1 MRYIVKISLI
11 IITILMLLTINSH
24 AFTATTSVDNDKIQ
38 VDDDVIYKIK
48 LDKKVIASNFD
59 IIYDSESVELVESV
73 TTGLNVAKKN
83 GKIACIYVDMRQQGI
98 DEFEIKF
105 KALRRSKE
113 TTLSVENV
121 KFRVVGQ
128 RQSYTLK
135 NTQGLEEQ
143 VIEISNTSL
152 TNLMWLSIIGIGVVI
167 MTIVILLIVGIIMGK
182 KQLNNSKKIMSIV
195 LALFVLGTIN
205 SNVTAINNDIV
216 INFSEIG
223 EEKVVQILL
232 PNDDIDR
239 KVTKEEIISKNNTI
253 TSIKD
258 ENGNELANS
267 DMVKTGDIVQTAN
280 GTSTVILFGD
290 ANKDGYI
297 CDTDDIMIIIDNYLG
312 TMQTDDITKTA
323 ANLYNLDDM
332 LDTDDIMQMMD
343 MYLGSLTGEI
353 LTNPVSD
360 NNENTEE
367 ITANHKIH
375 IEGYSADTQ
384 QPLTSLSVSYTAKD
398 GQVQMEYIRDDNKVD
413 IPLNNIEQSSTNQ
426 VTLNIENGSITL
438 KITYDDNQRIV
449 DVTVVTSDINYS
461 IREFSE
467 NEINLAIYI

>member
-38 VDDDVIYKIK
+38 VDDELVYKIK

-343 MYLGSLTGEI
+343 MYLGSLTGEM
-353 LTNPVSD
+353 LTNPISN

-375 IEGYSADTQ
+375 LEGYSADTQ

-413 IPLNNIEQSSTNQ
+413 ILLNDIEQSSTNQ

-467 NEINLAIYI
+467 NEINLAVYI

>member
-38 VDDDVIYKIK
+38 VDDELVYKIK

-73 TTGLNVAKKN
+73 TTGLNVAQKN

-105 KALRRSKE
+105 KALKRSKE

-128 RQSYTLK
+128 RQSYTLQ

-182 KQLNNSKKIMSIV
+182 KQLKDSKKIMSIV

-205 SNVTAINNDIV
+205 SKVTAINNDIV

-232 PNDDIDR
+232 TNDDEDR

-267 DMVKTGDIVQTAN
+267 DMVKTGDKIKTLN

-312 TMQTDDITKTA
+312 AIETDDITKTA
-323 ANLYNLDDM
+323 ANLYNSDEL

-343 MYLGSLTGEI
+343 MYLGTLTGEM
-353 LTNPVSD
+353 LTNPISN

-398 GQVQMEYIRDDNKVD
+398 GQVQMEYIRDNNKVD
-413 IPLNNIEQSSTNQ
+413 ILLNDIEQSSTNQ

-467 NEINLAIYI
+467 NEISLSVYI